1 MRRRSHQVT
10 LPVGETWLVVKD
22 DFASAESRY
31 QNVGTKGKQE
41 KNTEKTQ
48 QTILKMYWE
57 AEVGST
63 PTTLR
68 FSYYG
73 KASLSNS
80 GF

>member
-1 MRRRSHQVT
+1 MRWRSHQVT

-48 QTILKMYWE
+48 QTILKMY
-57 AEVGST
+57 
-63 PTTLR
+63 
-68 FSYYG
+68 
-73 KASLSNS
+73 
-80 GF
+80 